1 MTSTQNINEK
11 SPFLS
16 RLLFW
21 ASDRFPIFNAI
32 VAFVMAFSI
41 KGLFSR
47 EIGFEWSL
55 QDFLLGFI
63 FLTLLFILRV
73 MDEHKDF
80 ESDKTFHPYRAV
92 QKGII
97 QLSEL
102 RQMGYG
108 AFFLQCGALFFLSQ
122 AGPLII
128 GIWIFVLV
136 WALLMLKE
144 FFVKEWLRQKLLIYS
159 LLHLLISPF
168 MFLTGWYYYASLN
181 NNYDFKKLA
190 LLMSL
195 SLVTGLMFEIGRKNR
210 SLSEDAKGEISFS
223 RIWGRNQSSLILIFL
238 SSLSLILGSLYIDS
252 GKWSLFIFII
262 IGLLLLYSAGKSLK
276 TFCQNPTD
284 QNHKKSR
291 QLIELLVVWSFVGSF
306 LIVLVRSYL

>member
-1 MTSTQNINEK
+1 MTSPQAINPSNSFFK
-11 SPFLS
+11 RF
-16 RLLFW
+16 LFW
-21 ASDRFPIFNAI
+21 ASDRFPIFNII

-47 EIGFEWSL
+47 ELGFEWAF
-55 QDFLLGFI
+55 QDFLLGLL

-80 ESDKTFHPYRAV
+80 ESDKTFHPDRAV

-97 QLSEL
+97 QLFEL
-102 RQMGYG
+102 RRLGYL
-108 AFFLQCGALFFLSQ
+108 ALALQSVALFYLSQ
-122 AGPLII
+122 SGLLIL
-128 GIWIFVLV
+128 GIWAFVLT

-144 FFVKEWLRQKLLIYS
+144 FFVKNWLRQRLLFYS
-159 LLHLLISPF
+159 FLHLLISPF
-168 MFLTGWYYYASLN
+168 MFLTGWYYYASQN
-181 NNYDFKKLA
+181 NSFDLKKLM

-210 SLSEDAKGEISFS
+210 SAPEDAKGEISFS
-223 RIWGRNQSSLILIFL
+223 QIWGRKKTCLILIIL
-238 SSLSLILGSLYIDS
+238 SIISLILGSLYIGS
-252 GKWSLFIFII
+252 GIVSLIVFAIF
-262 IGLLLLYSAGKSLK
+262 GLLLLFLAVHSLINFIKS
-276 TFCQNPTD
+276 PSEE
-284 QNHKKSR
+284 NHKKSR